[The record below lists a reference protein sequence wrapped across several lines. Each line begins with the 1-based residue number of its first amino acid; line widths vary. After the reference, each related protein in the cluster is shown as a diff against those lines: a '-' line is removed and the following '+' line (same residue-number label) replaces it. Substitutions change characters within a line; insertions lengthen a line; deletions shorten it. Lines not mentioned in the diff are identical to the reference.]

1 MICFVLFVFILPDSL
16 QAFWICGLASD
27 IDWGKFCHYF
37 LKYCFCSF
45 LLFLA
50 LHHTHIMPFV
60 LVSQFW
66 NVLSAFIHCFSPF
79 QFFNISVSISSSSE
93 MFSSALYSL
102 LSHQRHSSFLL
113 QYFCPLAL
121 LFGSFLE
128 FIYLCMCYPSVFACF
143 LLHYLRILIMA
154 AFSSQ
159 YDNILAIL
167 ESGFWCFLY
176 LFKLGFLPLS
186 MPCNFT
192 K

>member
-1 MICFVLFVFILPDSL
+1 MAWHQTLTGGNSVIIFSNIASVPFFSFWHSTTHILCLLYLCRSSGM
-16 QAFWICGLASD
+16 F
-27 IDWGKFCHYF
+27 
-37 LKYCFCSF
+37 F
-45 LLFLA
+45 LLLFIVFL
-50 LHHTHIMPFV
+50 L
-60 LVSQFW
+60 
-66 NVLSAFIHCFSPF
+66 F

>member
-1 MICFVLFVFILPDSL
+1 MVLSKLSGSMAWHQTLTGGNSQSLFSQILLLFFSSPSGTPPHTYYAFCTCPTVLEYSILLLFIV
-16 QAFWICGLASD
+16 
-27 IDWGKFCHYF
+27 
-37 LKYCFCSF
+37 F
-45 LLFLA
+45 LLF
-50 LHHTHIMPFV
+50 
-60 LVSQFW
+60 
-66 NVLSAFIHCFSPF
+66 
-79 QFFNISVSISSSSE
+79 QFFKISVSISSSSE

-121 LFGSFLE
+121 LFDSFLE

-143 LLHYLRILIMA
+143 LLHYLRILITA

-167 ESGFWCFLY
+167 ESGFRCLLY